1 MTAYLVRRIAYS
13 FVALCLLSLVAFVI
27 LRLIP
32 GDPAR
37 LIAGLQASEEDV
49 NRIRHEWGLDR
60 PLIVQYGIFLNNFVH
75 GNMGI
80 SLSYHAPVEALLV
93 ERLGNTLILV
103 IPGFLVAATFG
114 IFAGWLSAFKRN
126 TIIDYIC
133 IGLAI
138 AGVTIPSFWLGLMLI
153 FLFGVKLGW
162 FPTYGMGTWR
172 HVVLPVATI
181 GITYAAGTARLVRS
195 SMLDVLYSDYIRTAR
210 AKGLGEALVMLKHAL
225 RNALIPTVTLLGLML
240 GGMIGGLTVTET
252 VFSWPGLGK
261 LLVDSVRCR
270 DYPVLQG
277 VILIMAIAVS
287 LVNLLVDILYG
298 VLDPRIVYE

>member
-1 MTAYLVRRIAYS
+1 VYSCFVLFALS
-13 FVALCLLSLVAFVI
+13 FVAFVVI
-27 LRLIP
+27 RLIP

-37 LIAGLQASEEDV
+37 LIAGLQAAQEDV
-49 NRIRHEWGLDR
+49 DRIRQEWGLDK
-60 PLIVQYGIFLNNFVH
+60 PFILQYWKFLENVIH

-80 SLSYHAPVEALLV
+80 SLSYHAPVAGLLAR
-93 ERLGNTLILV
+93 RLKNTFTLAV
-103 IPGFLVAATFG
+103 PGFLVAASFG
-114 IFAGWLSAFKRN
+114 IFSGWLSAFKRN
-126 TIIDYIC
+126 TAVDYVC
-133 IGLAI
+133 ISFAVL
-138 AGVTIPSFWLGLMLI
+138 GVSVPGFWLGLMLI
-153 FLFGVKLGW
+153 WLFGVKLGW

-172 HVVLPVATI
+172 HMVIPVVTI
-181 GITYAAGTARLVRS
+181 GLTYAAGTARLVRT

-210 AKGLGEALVMLKHAL
+210 AKGLPERAVMAKHAL

-240 GGMIGGLTVTET
+240 GGMIGGLAVLET

-277 VILIMAIAVS
+277 VILVMAAGVT
-287 LVNLLVDILYG
+287 LVNLMVDLLYG